1 MTKRTATPS
10 QQSTTVT
17 IIVVK
22 HGVSKHISGA
32 GNGAGGPPATNGED
46 EPELERAGG
55 IMLTPGLRS
64 RSDNGAPIID
74 KSRLRPRHLALYHHL
89 ALDTDDPDLTR
100 SSSSRQGSKRQT
112 SPSLHNTHRHN
123 QQ

>member
-10 QQSTTVT
+10 QQSTTVI
-17 IIVVK
+17 IIVIK
-22 HGVSKHISGA
+22 HSISKHVSGA

-46 EPELERAGG
+46 EPERVGG
-55 IMLTPGLRS
+55 IMLTPGLKS
-64 RSDNGAPIID
+64 RSVNGAPIID
-74 KSRLRPRHLALYHHL
+74 KSRLRPRHLALYRHR